1 MSKRPVLTAVTLI
14 GIGIAFGVVLMTS
27 FGSNAIDALLAKGVA
42 DIGAKNPP
50 IVLPDNVKALN
61 NAFVSAS
68 DAVKKSV
75 VSISVKTSV
84 KASPSMPRDFFRF
97 YGPDGSEEDLQEPT
111 PREGEQGGSGV
122 IISADGYVVTNN
134 HVVEDAKENGITVT
148 TSDEKEYKAKLVGR
162 DPLTDLA
169 VLKIEG
175 QFMPAHL
182 AERKNVRVGE
192 WVVAVGAP
200 LGLKQTVTAGIVS
213 AEGRGIGIIGTDEM
227 RGTRNRFSVENFI
240 QTDAAINPGNSGG
253 GLFNLEG
260 SLVGINTAIAS
271 RSGVNA
277 GYGFAIPVDMVKSV
291 ALDLID
297 DGKIE
302 RGYIGVEI
310 TSVDETA
317 AKTVGLQKVSGVMVM
332 KIVKGGAAAAAGLEE
347 GDVILSVDGTP
358 VKTSNELQN
367 QIVLHRAGDR
377 VTLTVWRDKKE
388 ITKTVTLRS
397 LDDNGEFA
405 DSGDDARSGDRL
417 SSNSDP
423 VQFKGLGFT
432 AGPLTED
439 VKRNLDTKQGVLVTK
454 VDARGSVARRG
465 LQNGAVILK
474 ADGQSINT
482 PSDLKRILQSKRPG
496 DGVMFVVKTKD
507 GKQAIT
513 VEVPEDNS

>member
-1 MSKRPVLTAVTLI
+1 MTKRPILTALTLI
-14 GIGIAFGVVLMTS
+14 GIGIAFGVVLMTN
-27 FGSNAIDALLAKGVA
+27 FGSNALESLLAKGVG
-42 DIGAKNPP
+42 DLGAKTPP
-50 IVLPDNVKALN
+50 IVLPENVKALN

-68 DAVKKSV
+68 DAVKKNV
-75 VSISVKTSV
+75 VSITVKTEQKGGQV
-84 KASPSMPRDFFRF
+84 MPRDFFRF
-97 YGPDGSEEDLQEPT
+97 FGPDGQEEDQDVQ

-122 IISADGYVVTNN
+122 IITADGYVVTNN

-148 TSDEKEYKAKLVGR
+148 TFDEKEYKAKLVGR

-175 QFMPAHL
+175 QFQAAHL
-182 AERKNVRVGE
+182 ADRRNVRVGE
-192 WVVAVGAP
+192 WVIAVGAP
-200 LGLKQTVTAGIVS
+200 LGLKQTVTTGIVS

-277 GYGFAIPVDMVKSV
+277 GYGFAIPIDMVKSV

-317 AKTVGLQKVSGVMVM
+317 AKTVGLQRVAGVMVN
-332 KIVKGGAAAAAGLEE
+332 KVVKGGAAAAAGLEE
-347 GDVILSVDGTP
+347 GDVILDVDGTP

-377 VTLTVWRDKKE
+377 VTLKIWRDRKE
-388 ITKTVTLRS
+388 ISKTVTLKS
-397 LDDNGEFA
+397 LDDNGAFA
-405 DSGDDARSGDRL
+405 EASNDGKSGDRP
-417 SSNSDP
+417 SSSADP
-423 VQFKGLGFT
+423 VTFKDLGFT
-432 AGPLTED
+432 ASPLTED
-439 VKRNLDTKQGVLVTK
+439 VKRDLDTKQGVLVTK
-454 VDARGSVARRG
+454 VDARGVVARRG
-465 LQNGAVILK
+465 LQSGAVILK
-474 ADGQSINT
+474 ADGQIVNN
-482 PSDLKRILQSKRPG
+482 PSDLKRILSNKAGG
-496 DGVMFVVKTKD
+496 DGVMFVVKTRD

-513 VEVPEDNS
+513 VQVPES

>member
-1 MSKRPVLTAVTLI
+1 MTKRPVLTALTLI

-27 FGSNAIDALLAKGVA
+27 FGSNALDSLLAKGVG
-42 DIGAKNPP
+42 DLGAKTPP
-50 IVLPDNVKALN
+50 IVLPENVKALN
-61 NAFVSAS
+61 NAFVSTS
-68 DAVKKSV
+68 DAVKKNV
-75 VSISVKTSV
+75 VSITVKTEQKSSQV
-84 KASPSMPRDFFRF
+84 LPRDFYRF
-97 YGPDGSEEDLQEPT
+97 FGPDGQDDEQEP
-111 PREGEQGGSGV
+111 PSREGEQGGSGV
-122 IISADGYVVTNN
+122 IISVDGYVVTNN

-148 TSDEKEYKAKLVGR
+148 TFDEKEYKAKLVGR

-169 VLKIEG
+169 VLKIDG
-175 QFMPAHL
+175 QFQPAHL

-192 WVVAVGAP
+192 WVIAVGAP
-200 LGLKQTVTAGIVS
+200 LGLKQTVTTGIVS

-277 GYGFAIPVDMVKSV
+277 GYGFAIPIDMVKSV

-310 TSVDETA
+310 TSVDETT
-317 AKTVGLQKVSGVMVM
+317 AKTVGLQKVAGVMVN

-347 GDVILSVDGTP
+347 GDVILDVDGTP

-377 VTLTVWRDKKE
+377 VALKVWRDRKE

-397 LDDNGEFA
+397 LDDNGAFA
-405 DSGDDARSGDRL
+405 EASNDGKSGDRPMG
-417 SSNSDP
+417 SSEP
-423 VQFKGLGFT
+423 VTFKDLGFT

-439 VKRNLDTKQGVLVTK
+439 IKRDLDTKQGVLVTK
-454 VDARGSVARRG
+454 VDVRGVVARRG
-465 LQNGAVILK
+465 LQSGAVILK
-474 ADGQSINT
+474 ADGQVLNT
-482 PSDLKRILQSKRPG
+482 PADLKRILNSKTSG
-496 DGVMFVVKTKD
+496 DGVMFVVKTRD

-513 VEVPEDNS
+513 VQVPES